1 MVYLGLGDRAN
12 ALTWLERSAREH
24 EAFFGSTSLAASVFD
39 PLRSEPRFSALV
51 RTINLDPGILAAPR
65 GGRPR

>member
-1 MVYLGLGDRAN
+1 MVHLGLGDKAN

-24 EAFFGSTSLAASVFD
+24 EAFFGSTSLTASVFD
-39 PLRSEPRFSALV
+39 PLRAEPRFAALV
-51 RTINLDPGILAAPR
+51 RTINLDPGILASPR